1 VRSGVPEWQTAD
13 NDVDLTRLLVD
24 DTRRLVEVESPSA
37 DLTALGA
44 CATTVT
50 DWASALVGRKPDV
63 LTVDGRPHLRW
74 RWPPHSGGG
83 RVLMLCHFDTVWPL
97 GTLASM
103 PFQVH
108 GGVLRGPGSYDMKA
122 GLAMT
127 VRAIRQVLAADGA
140 DALAG
145 LTLLC
150 TSDEEIGSVSSR
162 QLIIEAATHADVA
175 LVMEAAGPKGEWK
188 TARKGVGM
196 FHVAVSGRA
205 AHAGVEPL
213 SGVNATVELAHQVL
227 AVTAL
232 ADWSAGTSVV
242 PTMAKSGTTVN
253 TVPARADLRIDCR
266 AWTIDEMERVSVG
279 MRALTPVLPGAV
291 VRVEGGINRP
301 PMESALADQVY
312 QRAVTVAR
320 GLGLS
325 APGRCSVGGGSDG
338 NFTAGAGT
346 PTLDGLG
353 PVGGGAHADEEHL
366 QVAEL
371 APRTR
376 LLAALL
382 SDLLRSPLASW

>member
-1 VRSGVPEWQTAD
+1 VTPGAAMWQTAD
-13 NDVDLTRLLVD
+13 NDAELTRLLVD
-24 DTRRLVEVESPSA
+24 DTTRLVEVESPSA
-37 DLTALGA
+37 DLTAIAA
-44 CATTVT
+44 CASTVS
-50 DWASALVGRKPDV
+50 DWASPLLRRRPDV
-63 LTVDGRPHLRW
+63 VTVDGRPHLRW
-74 RWPPHSGGG
+74 RWPSHPGGG
-83 RVLMLCHFDTVWPL
+83 RVVMLCHFDTVWPL

-103 PFQVH
+103 PCRVD

-127 VRAIRQVLAADGA
+127 VRAITQVQSAGGP

-150 TSDEEIGSVSSR
+150 TSDEEVGSVSSR
-162 QLIIEAATHADVA
+162 HLIIDAATNADVA

-196 FHVAVSGRA
+196 FHVAVTGRA

-213 SGVNATVELAHQVL
+213 NGVNATVELAHQVL

-232 ADWSAGTSVV
+232 ADWGAGTSVV
-242 PTMAKSGTTVN
+242 PTVATAGTTVN

-266 AWTIDEMERVSVG
+266 AWTIDEMERVAVG

-291 VRVEGGINRP
+291 VRVDGGINRP

-312 QRAVTVAR
+312 QRAVTAAQ
-320 GLGLS
+320 GLGMK

-366 QVAEL
+366 ELAEL

-376 LLAALL
+376 LLAALV
-382 SDLLRSPLASW
+382 SDLLRSPLTTW

>member
-1 VRSGVPEWQTAD
+1 MSPGTAEWQTAD
-13 NDVDLTRLLVD
+13 HDTELTGLLIA
-24 DTRRLVEVESPSA
+24 DTTRLVEVESPTG
-37 DLTALGA
+37 DLAAIAA
-44 CATTVT
+44 CASTVT
-50 DWASALVGRKPDV
+50 DWASALLRRKPDV

-74 RWPPHSGGG
+74 RWPSHTGAG
-83 RVLMLCHFDTVWPL
+83 RVVMLCHFDTVWPL
-97 GTLASM
+97 GTLATM
-103 PFQVH
+103 PCRVDGEF
-108 GGVLRGPGSYDMKA
+108 LRGPGTYDMKA

-127 VRAIRQVLAADGA
+127 VRAITQVLAAGGP

-150 TSDEEIGSVSSR
+150 TSDEEVGSVSSR
-162 QLIIEAATHADVA
+162 HLIIDAATNADVA

-213 SGVNATVELAHQVL
+213 NGVNATVELAHQIL
-227 AVTAL
+227 AVTTL
-232 ADWSAGTSVV
+232 ADWGAGTSVV
-242 PTMAKSGTTVN
+242 PTVASSGTTVN

-266 AWTIDEMERVSVG
+266 AWTVDEMERVALG

-291 VRVEGGINRP
+291 VAVNGGINRP
-301 PMESALADQVY
+301 PMESGLADQVY

-320 GLGLS
+320 GLGMA

-338 NFTAGAGT
+338 NFTAALGV

-353 PVGGGAHADEEHL
+353 AEGEGAHAAHEHVL
-366 QVAEL
+366 VESL
-371 APRTR
+371 PRR
-376 LLAALL
+376 AALVAG
-382 SDLLRSPLASW
+382 LLTTV

>member
-1 VRSGVPEWQTAD
+1 MWQTAD
-13 NDVDLTRLLVD
+13 NDAELTGLLVD
-24 DTRRLVEVESPSA
+24 DTTRLVEVESPSA
-37 DLTALGA
+37 DLDAIAT
-44 CATTVT
+44 CASTVS
-50 DWASALVGRKPDV
+50 DWASPLLRRRPDV

-74 RWPPHSGGG
+74 RWPSHPGGG
-83 RVLMLCHFDTVWPL
+83 RVVLLCHFDTVWPL

-103 PFQVH
+103 PCRVD

-122 GLAMT
+122 GIAMT
-127 VRAIRQVLAADGA
+127 VRAITQVQAAGGP

-150 TSDEEIGSVSSR
+150 TSDEEVGSVSSR
-162 QLIIEAATHADVA
+162 HLIIDAATNADVA

-196 FHVAVSGRA
+196 FHVTVSGRA

-213 SGVNATVELAHQVL
+213 NGVNATVELAHQVL

-232 ADWSAGTSVV
+232 ADWGAGTSVV
-242 PTMAKSGTTVN
+242 PTLATSGTTVN
-253 TVPARADLRIDCR
+253 TVPARGDLRIDCR
-266 AWTIDEMERVSVG
+266 AWTIDEMERVAVG

-291 VRVEGGINRP
+291 VHVEGGINRP

-312 QRAVTVAR
+312 QRAVTAAQA
-320 GLGLS
+320 LGMRV
-325 APGRCSVGGGSDG
+325 PGRCSVGGGSDG

-366 QVAEL
+366 ELAEL

-376 LLAALL
+376 LLAALV
-382 SDLLRSPLASW
+382 SDLLRSPLTSW

>member
-1 VRSGVPEWQTAD
+1 MSPRVPEWQTAD
-13 NDVDLTRLLVD
+13 NDGDLTGLLVE

-37 DLTALGA
+37 DLTAIGA
-44 CATTVT
+44 CASAVT
-50 DWASALVGRKPDV
+50 DWASALLGRKPDV

-74 RWPPHSGGG
+74 RWPTRSGGG
-83 RVLMLCHFDTVWPL
+83 RVLLLCHFDTVWPL

-103 PFQVH
+103 PFRVE

-127 VRAIRQVLAADGA
+127 VRAITQVRAAGGS

-150 TSDEEIGSVSSR
+150 TSDEEVGSVSSR
-162 QLIIEAATHADVA
+162 RLIVEAATNADVA

-196 FHVAVSGRA
+196 FHVTVSGRA

-213 SGVNATVELAHQVL
+213 NGVNATVELAHQVL

-232 ADWSAGTSVV
+232 ADWKAGTSVV
-242 PTMAKSGTTVN
+242 PTVASSGTTVN

-266 AWTIDEMERVSVG
+266 AWTIDEMERVTVG
-279 MRALTPVLPGAV
+279 MRALTPVLPGAAV
-291 VRVEGGINRP
+291 HVDGGINRP

-320 GLGLS
+320 GLGLP

-366 QVAEL
+366 LVGEL

-376 LLAALL
+376 MLAALV

>member
-1 VRSGVPEWQTAD
+1 VWQTAD
-13 NDVDLTRLLVD
+13 NDAELTGLLVE
-24 DTRRLVEVESPSA
+24 DTRRLVEVESPTA
-37 DLTALGA
+37 DLTAIGV
-44 CATTVT
+44 CASALT
-50 DWASALVGRKPDV
+50 DWASALLGRKPDV

-74 RWPPHSGGG
+74 RWPSRSGGG

-97 GTLASM
+97 GTLATM
-103 PFQVH
+103 PCRVDGQ
-108 GGVLRGPGSYDMKA
+108 LMRGPGSLDMKA

-127 VRAIRQVLAADGA
+127 VRAISQVSAAGGP

-145 LTLLC
+145 LTLMC
-150 TSDEEIGSVSSR
+150 TSDEEVGSPGSR
-162 QLIIEAATHADVA
+162 HLIIEAATNADVA
-175 LVMEAAGPKGEWK
+175 LVMEAAGPNGEWK

-196 FHVAVSGRA
+196 FNVAVSGRA

-213 SGVNATVELAHQVL
+213 NGVNATVELAHQVL

-242 PTMAKSGTTVN
+242 PTVATSGTTVN
-253 TVPARADLRIDCR
+253 TVPARADLRVDCR
-266 AWTIDEMERVSVG
+266 AWTIDEMERVAVG
-279 MRALTPVLPGAV
+279 MRALRPVLPGAV
-291 VRVEGGINRP
+291 VEVEGGINRP

-312 QRAVTVAR
+312 QRAVTLAR
-320 GLGLS
+320 AVGMQ

-353 PVGGGAHADEEHL
+353 PVGGGAHADDEHL
-366 QVAEL
+366 LVAEL

-376 LLAALL
+376 LLAALVA
-382 SDLLRSPLASW
+382 DLLRSPLTFL

>member
-1 VRSGVPEWQTAD
+1 MNPGVPVWQTAD
-13 NDVDLTRLLVD
+13 NDDELTGLLVD

-37 DLTALGA
+37 DLTAIGA
-44 CATTVT
+44 CASTLT
-50 DWASALVGRKPDV
+50 DWASALLGRKPDV

-74 RWPPHSGGG
+74 RWPSHSGGG

-97 GTLASM
+97 GTLAWM
-103 PFQVH
+103 PCRVE
-108 GGVLRGPGSYDMKA
+108 GGLLRGPGSYDMKA

-127 VRAIRQVLAADGA
+127 VRAITQVQAAGGS

-150 TSDEEIGSVSSR
+150 TSDEEVGSLSSR
-162 QLIIEAATHADVA
+162 HLIIDAATHADVA
-175 LVMEAAGPKGEWK
+175 LVMEAAGPHGEWK

-213 SGVNATVELAHQVL
+213 NGVNATVELAHQVL

-232 ADWSAGTSVV
+232 ADWKAGTSVV
-242 PTMAKSGTTVN
+242 PTLATSGTTVN

-266 AWTIDEMERVSVG
+266 AWTVDEMERVAVG
-279 MRALTPVLPGAV
+279 MHALTPVLPGAV
-291 VRVEGGINRP
+291 VEVEGGINRP

-320 GLGLS
+320 ALGMK

-366 QVAEL
+366 LLAEL

-376 LLAALL
+376 VLAGLVA
-382 SDLLRSPLASW
+382 DLLRSPLTSW

>member
-1 VRSGVPEWQTAD
+1 MNPDVPVWQTGD
-13 NDVDLTRLLVD
+13 NDDDLTGLLVD

-37 DLTALGA
+37 DLTAIGV
-44 CATTVT
+44 CASTVT
-50 DWASALVGRKPDV
+50 DWASALLGRKPDV

-74 RWPPHSGGG
+74 RWPARSGGG

-97 GTLASM
+97 GTLALL
-103 PFQVH
+103 PFGVE
-108 GGVLRGPGSYDMKA
+108 GGLLRGPGSYDMKA

-127 VRAIRQVLAADGA
+127 VRAITQVQAAGGP

-150 TSDEEIGSVSSR
+150 TSDEEVGSFSSR
-162 QLIIEAATHADVA
+162 HLIVDGATNADVA

-213 SGVNATVELAHQVL
+213 NGVNATVELAHQVL

-232 ADWSAGTSVV
+232 ADWKAGTTVV
-242 PTMAKSGTTVN
+242 PTVATSGTTVN

-266 AWTIDEMERVSVG
+266 AWTVDEMERVAVG

-291 VRVEGGINRP
+291 VHVEGGINRP

-312 QRAVTVAR
+312 QRAVTIAQ
-320 GLGLS
+320 GLGMT

-366 QVAEL
+366 VLAEL

-376 LLAALL
+376 LLAALVA
-382 SDLLRSPLASW
+382 DLLRSPLTSW